1 MKFQWDYI
9 ISKIPIFFTRNFGKR
24 NPFWISGF
32 EHVHYDWAMYF
43 LTKHKLAFLISHFD
57 RYFWLVISTN
67 IFD

>member
-1 MKFQWDYI
+1 
-9 ISKIPIFFTRNFGKR
+9 
-24 NPFWISGF
+24 
-32 EHVHYDWAMYF
+32 MYF